1 MGRLRLSLQ
10 RVSASFGSMFKLTL
24 SLFLAFVFVI
34 LTESSGADNNEVI
47 KLDSHLSDHISRV
60 KREAAK
66 KCNGKKCRKGKGKKG
81 RKKAGNRKAGK
92 GKKGK
97 RKAGKGKKGKR
108 KAGKGKKGKRKAGKG
123 NAGKGKADKKKEK
136 QD

>member
-24 SLFLAFVFVI
+24 SLFFAFVFVI
-34 LTESSGADNNEVI
+34 LTESSGADNNEVR
-47 KLDSHLSDHISRV
+47 KLDAHLSDHISRV

-66 KCNGKKCRKGKGKKG
+66 KCNGKKCRKGKGKKRG
-81 RKKAGNRKAGK
+81 RKAGK
-92 GKKGK
+92 KKAGK

-108 KAGKGKKGKRKAGKG
+108 KVGKG
-123 NAGKGKADKKKEK
+123 NA
-136 QD
+136 

>member
-34 LTESSGADNNEVI
+34 LTESSGADNNEV
-47 KLDSHLSDHISRV
+47 KQLDAHLSDHISRV

-81 RKKAGNRKAGK
+81 RRKAEK
-92 GKKGK
+92 KKTGKKESRKQESRKREK
-97 RKAGKGKKGKR
+97 RKKESRKGEKR
-108 KAGKGKKGKRKAGKG
+108 K
-123 NAGKGKADKKKEK
+123 KE
-136 QD
+136 

>member
-34 LTESSGADNNEVI
+34 LTESSGADNNEV
-47 KLDSHLSDHISRV
+47 KQLDAHLSDHISRV

-81 RKKAGNRKAGK
+81 KRKAGK
-92 GKKGK
+92 KKKGK

-108 KAGKGKKGKRKAGKG
+108 KVGKG
-123 NAGKGKADKKKEK
+123 NA
-136 QD
+136 